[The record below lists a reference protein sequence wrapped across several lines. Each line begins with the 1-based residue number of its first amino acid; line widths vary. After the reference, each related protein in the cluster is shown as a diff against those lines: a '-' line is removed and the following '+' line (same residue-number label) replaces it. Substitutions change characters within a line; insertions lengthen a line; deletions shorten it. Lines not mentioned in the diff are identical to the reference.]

1 MSKAKISV
9 TFCFSFLWF
18 SLVSAQDV
26 ADGYAPEIATGVS
39 TKAMVTADRFMITA
53 ANPHAAQAGHDVLL
67 RGGNAIDAMVAT
79 QFMLGLVEPQ
89 SSGLGGGAF
98 LVYYDA
104 EDDHVTTYDG
114 RETAPMAAKPTLFQD
129 EEGEKLKFWDA
140 VVGGR
145 SVGTP
150 GTVKLMYETHKAHG
164 KLPWPS
170 LVQPAIDLAESGFAV
185 SDRLHQSIAND
196 TERLSVHPDTKAY
209 FFDAEGKPHPVGY
222 VLKNQA
228 YAETLKKIAI
238 GGANAFYV
246 GPIALAI
253 VDKVRNAANPGVL
266 SFTDLAHYKV
276 VQRDPVCIN
285 YRDYLVCGMGPP
297 SSGALTVGQILGLV
311 QPYDLRELGPTSVD
325 SWRLIGDASRLAF
338 ADRGRYMADSDFV
351 PMPTEGLV
359 SPGYLKQ
366 RSELLVG
373 EKALDS
379 VSAGEPEWDH
389 SMLLA
394 DDESIEFKST
404 SHFSIVD
411 ADGNAVSITTTI
423 ENGFGSRLMSGG
435 FLLNNEL
442 TDFSF
447 ATHNNGVPIAN
458 RVEPGKRPRSSM
470 SPTIVLKEGKPYMIV
485 GSPGGSRIIGYVAQA
500 IIAHLDWGM
509 NVQEAINMPHAVNRF
524 GTFDLEEGT
533 GAEALQG
540 ELEAIGYEVNVRSLN
555 SGLHAIVIADGQ
567 LMGGADPRR
576 EGVVL
581 GQ

>member
-1 MSKAKISV
+1 MCKKRIGVVLFSSCCLFSSV
-9 TFCFSFLWF
+9 F
-18 SLVSAQDV
+18 AQEA
-26 ADGYAPEIATGVS
+26 ADGFAPEIATGVS
-39 TKAMVTADRFMITA
+39 ASTMQSAERFMIAA
-53 ANPHAAQAGHDVLL
+53 ANPHATQAGYDVLA

-104 EDDHVTTYDG
+104 KEGQLSTYDG
-114 RETAPMAAKPTLFQD
+114 RETAPLAATPRLFQN
-129 EEGEKLKFWDA
+129 EAGEKLKFWDA

-150 GTVKLMYETHKAHG
+150 GTVKLMFETHEAHG
-164 KLPWPS
+164 SLPWAS
-170 LVQPAIDLAESGFAV
+170 LLEPAIELAESGFAV
-185 SDRLHQSIAND
+185 SERLHQSIAND

-209 FFDAEGKPHPVGY
+209 FFDTDGNPHPVGH

-228 YAETLKKIAI
+228 YADTLKKIAE
-238 GGANAFYV
+238 GGANAFYF
-246 GPIALAI
+246 GPIAI
-253 VDKVRNAANPGVL
+253 DIINKVKGAANPGVL
-266 SFTDLAHYKV
+266 SFADLAQYKIK
-276 VQRDPVCIN
+276 QREPVCVK
-285 YRDYLVCGMGPP
+285 YRNHDVCGMGPP
-297 SSGALTVGQILGLV
+297 SSGALTVGQILGLL
-311 QPYDLRELGPTSVD
+311 QSFDLASLGPTAVE

-359 SPGYLKQ
+359 DPVYLKK
-366 RSELLVG
+366 RAVLLNGG
-373 EKALDS
+373 EALET

-389 SMLLA
+389 AMLLA

-411 ADGNAVSITTTI
+411 EDGNAVSITTTI

-447 ATHNNGVPIAN
+447 ATHKNGVPIAN

-470 SPTIVLKEGKPYMIV
+470 SPTIILKDGKPYMVV
-485 GSPGGSRIIGYVAQA
+485 GSPGGSRIIGYVAQT

-533 GAEALQG
+533 GAEALQA
-540 ELEAIGYEVNVRSLN
+540 ELEAIGYEVNVRGLT
-555 SGLHAIVIADGQ
+555 SGLHAIVLDGDE

-581 GQ
+581 GR